1 LLIKLAYVT
10 IAPTKFRQHKECSLL
25 KIHISEETAGY
36 IIKDLQAVEGNK
48 IRFFVR
54 LGGCST
60 VQDGFSLG
68 ISKDT
73 PKHPAVVIEIQN
85 HEFFIEDEDEWFF
98 DKNDLTVSVK
108 NDEIQFEFNN
118 GEKK

>member
-1 LLIKLAYVT
+1 M
-10 IAPTKFRQHKECSLL
+10 
-25 KIHISEETAGY
+25 SEETAEY

-68 ISKDT
+68 INKDT
-73 PKHPAVVIEIQN
+73 PKHPAVELDIQN
-85 HEFFIEDEDEWFF
+85 HEFFIEEEDEWFF
-98 DKNDLTVSVK
+98 DQNDLTVSVE
-108 NDEIQFEFNN
+108 NDEIKFKYHN
-118 GEKK
+118 